1 MDGGARPRARA
12 IGTGMAAGLAA
23 VFIGGVGFLVL
34 RARLA
39 PPGPAPAPI
48 DAPELQ
54 APPEE
59 LGSVTGSS
67 IELYDRDNPE
77 RLTARILS
85 KRTDPIPERRGM
97 VEMEEPQAWIYL
109 RDGRLLHVRADRGQ
123 FYMPDRR
130 REPESGT
137 ISGKVVITLY
147 PPVPA
152 GQAFDPATAEP
163 EGTLRTESLT
173 FDGAN
178 FELSTLDRFEI
189 ASRQVAVAGEGI
201 TLILNEVKE
210 RIELLEIRRGESI
223 TVHTDAGSGMVRRP
237 GREPGAPRAPKATPA
252 GEHPKSADAA
262 TPAAPVETFYHVV
275 FNDAVEVMS
284 GERVLRA
291 DRLSAWGRLV
301 DNQLPENAIARL
313 SHEPAE
319 ETAARGPVP
328 PAPAAA
334 GAGDPAPGSAPAPV
348 RAGAEPNAG
357 ARDPVTMR
365 WTGPCVLRPL
375 DAAPSELAED
385 HLALRATAEKTGLVT
400 FADPGVGGEGHCATL
415 DYGLTTGRVNLA
427 GVGPAAVAIALGK
440 GDSVEANRVALDLRT
455 LVGTIPTP
463 GVITSVRPD
472 PDGPKR
478 REVSWSEQGR
488 FTLGRD
494 ATGAAILKEAGFAG
508 RVRATDG
515 ERTIRT
521 EFLEVELSR
530 TPDGATTLARILA
543 EDPAGLEARMSER
556 ESIRAERLEIRFKPG
571 ADPQKPDPTL
581 LVAQGGV
588 EAIGR
593 GGDLQ
598 CGHLEADLVRDADG
612 SVDVSA
618 VRIRD
623 GMRFARTEDGVTAAG
638 EEARADASGRVVDV
652 MGEGAFVG
660 VDQARLLGSQIRV
673 NGDRRTV
680 EVFGEWTFE
689 HGEPRQDGGPPIRAT
704 GTSGLTFDDATGV
717 AEGAG
722 GVVAVNAPD
731 DLTRYTLET
740 ERVRLEFTP
749 EPSAEPPAGGRR
761 PKPGDRKL
769 LRAEAIG
776 GVLEHDGGRNAAA
789 EVLRWT
795 NDPDAEGGRRL
806 VQALRVEAPRLLA
819 DDEKG
824 TLDAPGPGK
833 LLVRDLRPEVR
844 ERPGEPAG
852 PGTGSQDLRGDT
864 LFTWDRSMHLDRASG
879 ATEMGGNTSLTHR
892 SMAYDR
898 IVRLVAEQLGA
909 TIRSAPAASREGSL
923 SEGAGDAE
931 LVSASARGAVHATMG
946 PRDPNLPFSREMVAD
961 RIEYDA
967 AAGVLEATAGE
978 GNLVTLFES
987 ARATA
992 TSAERITWNVVKDE
1006 VTFVRPQPVV
1016 IPR

>member
-1 MDGGARPRARA
+1 MDGGARSRTRA
-12 IGTGMAAGLAA
+12 IGTGLAAGLAA
-23 VFIGGVGFLVL
+23 IFIGGVGLLVL

-48 DAPELQ
+48 EAPELQ

-59 LGSVTGSS
+59 LGSITGSS

-97 VEMEEPQAWIYL
+97 VEMVEPQAWIYP
-109 RDGRLLHVRADRGQ
+109 RDGRRLHVRADRGQ

-147 PPVPA
+147 APVPDGQVFDAA
-152 GQAFDPATAEP
+152 GTEP
-163 EGTLRTESLT
+163 EGTLRTESLA
-173 FDGAN
+173 FDGGN
-178 FELSTLDRFEI
+178 LELSTLDRFEI

-223 TVHTDAGSGMVRRP
+223 TVHTGAGSGMVRRP

-252 GEHPKSADAA
+252 GGEPKSADAGA
-262 TPAAPVETFYHVV
+262 PAVPVETFYHVV

-313 SHEPAE
+313 SQEPSEKA
-319 ETAARGPVP
+319 AARESAP
-328 PAPAAA
+328 PAAA
-334 GAGDPAPGSAPAPV
+334 GAGGPAPGAASVPV
-348 RAGAEPNAG
+348 RAAAEPNG
-357 ARDPVTMR
+357 EAREPVTMR
-365 WTGPCVLRPL
+365 WTGSCVLRPL

-415 DYGLTTGRVNLA
+415 DYGLTTGRLNLE
-427 GVGPAAVAIALGK
+427 GVGPASVALALGQ
-440 GDSVEANRVALDLRT
+440 GDSVEANRVGLDLRT

-463 GVITSVRPD
+463 GVITSVRAD
-472 PDGPKR
+472 ADSPKR
-478 REVSWSEQGR
+478 GEVSWSEQGR
-488 FTLGRD
+488 FKLGRD
-494 ATGAAILKEAGFAG
+494 PTGAAILKSASFAG

-515 ERTIRT
+515 ESSIRA
-521 EFLEVELSR
+521 EFLEAELSR

-543 EDPAGLEARMSER
+543 EDPAGLEARLR
-556 ESIRAERLEIRFKPG
+556 EGDSIRAQRLEIQFKPG
-571 ADPQKPDPTL
+571 ADPRKPDPTL

-593 GGDLQ
+593 GGDLR
-598 CGHLEADLVRDADG
+598 CGYLEADLVRDADG

-623 GMRFARTEDGVTAAG
+623 GMRFAREEDGVTAAG

-660 VDQARLLGSQIRV
+660 VDRARLLGSQIRV

-689 HGEPRQDGGPPIRAT
+689 HGEPRKDGGPPIRAT

-722 GVVAVNAPD
+722 GVIAVNAPD
-731 DLTRYTLET
+731 DLTRDTLEA

-749 EPSAEPPAGGRR
+749 EPSAESPAGGRR
-761 PKPGDRKL
+761 PKPGDRRL
-769 LRAEAIG
+769 LRAVAIG
-776 GVLEHDGGRNAAA
+776 GVLENDGGTNATA
-789 EVLRWT
+789 EALRWT
-795 NDPDAEGGRRL
+795 NDPGTEGGRRL

-844 ERPGEPAG
+844 EGPGEPG
-852 PGTGSQDLRGDT
+852 TPGAEPQDLRGDT
-864 LFTWDRSMHLDRASG
+864 LFTWDGSMHLDRATG
-879 ATEMGGNTSLTHR
+879 ATEMNGNTSLTHR

-898 IVRLVAEQLGA
+898 VVRLIAERLGA
-909 TIRSAPAASREGSL
+909 TIRSASAASREGSL
-923 SEGAGDAE
+923 SDGAGDTE

-967 AAGVLEATAGE
+967 ATGVHEATAGE

-992 TSAERITWNVVKDE
+992 TSAERIIWNVVKDE